1 MALQRVDD
9 SDLDKLIY
17 ANGGKGWRRSTR
29 AAKEEYLSTSHGSP
43 EAGSSVTL
51 RFNGTSVEVK
61 GTVLKQKQGSENSQ
75 EPLAIFV
82 LDFAS
87 ETTYNGNPSN
97 NTVYSQRFY
106 FNSSLSAGE
115 HSLTMTLVDPDVR
128 LWLDYIDYTP
138 LPVTPASS
146 TTTGGATATNQS
158 QNDAD
163 TSGGVSKG
171 LVAGISILAAI
182 LTALTVLGLVWWFLR
197 RKRMKQDSEATQSI
211 SYYTHP
217 SHPTSPVQSE
227 SSLGY
232 FQPHPISTNPPD
244 EYRKPQIPSR
254 HVVNQSSSVGFVTG
268 AALLRE
274 TSIQLPHV
282 GTRSFNYVDPERS
295 PKSPIKPQNETPVTP
310 RHRAYSSTTW
320 SEYTT
325 SLNSDTYHA
334 SGLLEVNLNATLEH
348 PIHILIERSRLLW
361 EQKVAKQSKSL
372 KEAVTEYQRR
382 HSGRAP
388 PLGFEKW
395 WKYAKENNVQLL
407 DEYDQIWRDVEVF
420 WGFDTTALSVSQDE
434 YLQKSFLE
442 ESGIYV
448 IGKDNWEETIDIFTL
463 TSNSTEPN
471 NTHELSTSTYGG
483 TTLIKLLRD
492 AGVEEHIPPF
502 RIIMNPDDRPI
513 IQRDWALWDRAVRSA
528 RIGSVLP
535 RAMAEAPMFGQGWL
549 SSCNPHDSAAWYTPI
564 DYKERPPTRGMPK
577 TFIHD
582 HSPAMDPC
590 AHPHLFRTHG
600 QFLSYDGGR
609 GPNLPQYDS
618 VFLGAEEELGW
629 VGVVSYS
636 PTKLHAD
643 ITAAIPYD
651 WEEDAEDLDLGDGWE
666 WSWEEGDT
674 SKSEGSD
681 GEGHK
686 EDQMDNSAAKLTAD
700 GDEAQ
705 NIINTRPSG
714 EPLRWAL
721 KGVDERLHW
730 RGSNT
735 GMWHGEGMDWNLAHR
750 LRMMDMLQ
758 VIDHSPTPEGFP
770 EPNRYPEKLPAL
782 SMDSGRSMVTID
794 RAQWINSSMDV
805 SFAGVFLYQLDT
817 IRPYVF
823 QATLRHA
830 QYRGEYARS

>member
-1 MALQRVDD
+1 MWTKFTLPRRRLSRPA
-9 SDLDKLIY
+9 Y
-17 ANGGKGWRRSTR
+17 AVFLL
-29 AAKEEYLSTSHGSP
+29 LSC
-43 EAGSSVTL
+43 
-51 RFNGTSVEVK
+51 F
-61 GTVLKQKQGSENSQ
+61 
-75 EPLAIFV
+75 
-82 LDFAS
+82 
-87 ETTYNGNPSN
+87 
-97 NTVYSQRFY
+97 
-106 FNSSLSAGE
+106 
-115 HSLTMTLVDPDVR
+115 LV
-128 LWLDYIDYTP
+128 
-138 LPVTPASS
+138 
-146 TTTGGATATNQS
+146 
-158 QNDAD
+158 
-163 TSGGVSKG
+163 
-171 LVAGISILAAI
+171 
-182 LTALTVLGLVWWFLR
+182 
-197 RKRMKQDSEATQSI
+197 
-211 SYYTHP
+211 
-217 SHPTSPVQSE
+217 
-227 SSLGY
+227 
-232 FQPHPISTNPPD
+232 
-244 EYRKPQIPSR
+244 
-254 HVVNQSSSVGFVTG
+254 G

-274 TSIQLPHV
+274 KSIQLPHI
-282 GTRSFNYVDPERS
+282 GTPSHNSVSSERS
-295 PKSPIKPQNETPVTP
+295 LKSPIKPRNETPLPP

-325 SLNSDTYHA
+325 SLNSDTYHS

-348 PIHILIERSRLLW
+348 PIHILIERSRIIW
-361 EQKVAKQSKSL
+361 EQKVAKQSKTL
-372 KEAVTEYQRR
+372 KEAVSEYQRR

-395 WKYAKENNVQLL
+395 WRYAKENNVQLL

-420 WGFDTTALSVSQDE
+420 WGFDTTALSISQDE
-434 YLQKSFLE
+434 YLQKSFVE
-442 ESGIYV
+442 ESGVYV

-463 TSNSTEPN
+463 TSNSTDPN
-471 NTHELSTSTYGG
+471 NVHELSTSTYGG

-492 AGVEEHIPPF
+492 AGVEKHIPPF

-513 IQRDWALWDRAVRSA
+513 IQRDWALGDRAVRSA

-535 RAMAEAPMFGQGWL
+535 RALAEAPMFGRGWL

-564 DYKERPPTRGMPK
+564 DYKERPPTRGTPK

-590 AHPHLFRTHG
+590 VHPHLFRTHG
-600 QFLSYDGGR
+600 QFLSFDSGR

-651 WEEDAEDLDLGDGWE
+651 WEEDAEDLDLGDEWE

-686 EDQMDNSAAKLTAD
+686 EDQIDNSAAKLTAD
-700 GDEAQ
+700 NDEAQ
-705 NIINTRPSG
+705 NIISTRPSG

-758 VIDHSPTPEGFP
+758 VI
-770 EPNRYPEKLPAL
+770 
-782 SMDSGRSMVTID
+782 
-794 RAQWINSSMDV
+794 
-805 SFAGVFLYQLDT
+805 
-817 IRPYVF
+817 
-823 QATLRHA
+823 
-830 QYRGEYARS
+830 GE